1 MKLKEQ
7 DFERYSIVVPGMT
20 RYRALFEF
28 VARNGDELAFQPGDV
43 ILVPDDHNAEPG
55 WLAGK
60 LRDATGWFPES
71 YVEKLDD
78 PSIGNVAAVEAEQR
92 KPLEYVFVYKFI
104 FLFD

>member
-1 MKLKEQ
+1 
-7 DFERYSIVVPGMT
+7 MT

-78 PSIGNVAAVEAEQR
+78 PSVGNVAAVEAEQR

>member
-1 MKLKEQ
+1 
-7 DFERYSIVVPGMT
+7 MT

-71 YVEKLDD
+71 YVERLDD
-78 PSIGNVAAVEAEQR
+78 APVGGVAEVEAEQR
-92 KPLEYVFVYKFI
+92 KPLEYVIKKKLNLLLI
-104 FLFD
+104 KKQIDFLYPVEIN